1 MKEWRDVKK
10 EFEPEG
16 SLRDIYIEDIDESVW
31 DLFLHNIRG
40 SVYELK
46 FTHGQN
52 LVGLPETF
60 NEIRHLQESDPTT
73 LGIVLENGICI
84 NCHFFVESE
93 IELDL
98 SPREIDSESKFKSLV
113 SFLSW
118 LNVSLCKPVKLTH
131 ENAQTEVI
139 LCLS

>member
-10 EFEPEG
+10 ELEPEG

-52 LVGLPETF
+52 LVSLPENF

-113 SFLSW
+113 SFLS
-118 LNVSLCKPVKLTH
+118 
-131 ENAQTEVI
+131 
-139 LCLS
+139 